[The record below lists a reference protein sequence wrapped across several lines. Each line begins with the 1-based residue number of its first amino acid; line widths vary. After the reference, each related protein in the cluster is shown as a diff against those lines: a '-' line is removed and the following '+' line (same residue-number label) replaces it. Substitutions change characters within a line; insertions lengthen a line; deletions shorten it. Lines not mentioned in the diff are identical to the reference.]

1 MSIPEASQLVI
12 QAGLMGGGGQIF
24 VLDMGEPVRIVD
36 LARDMIKL
44 SGFQEDEI
52 AIEFSGLRPGE
63 KLYEELLADDE
74 NTLPTPHEKLRIAS
88 ARLVDIAWVNSML
101 EWVETIVVKD
111 ETIVKQELKGWV
123 VEYTPDLEAH

>member
-1 MSIPEASQLVI
+1 MSIPEAAQLVM
-12 QAGLMGGGGQIF
+12 QAGLMGSGGEIF

-44 SGFQEDEI
+44 SGLQEDEI

-74 NTLPTPHEKLRIAS
+74 HTLPTPHEKLRIAS
-88 ARLVDIAWVNSML
+88 AREVDKKWVNLLLEWIGTTLEKDEQLVKEELKAWV
-101 EWVETIVVKD
+101 E
-111 ETIVKQELKGWV
+111 
-123 VEYTPDLEAH
+123 EYQGDVNAR

>member
-1 MSIPEASQLVI
+1 
-12 QAGLMGGGGQIF
+12 
-24 VLDMGEPVRIVD
+24 
-36 LARDMIKL
+36 MIKL
-44 SGFQEDEI
+44 SGFQEDDI

-88 ARLVDIAWVNSML
+88 ARLVDIDWVNSML